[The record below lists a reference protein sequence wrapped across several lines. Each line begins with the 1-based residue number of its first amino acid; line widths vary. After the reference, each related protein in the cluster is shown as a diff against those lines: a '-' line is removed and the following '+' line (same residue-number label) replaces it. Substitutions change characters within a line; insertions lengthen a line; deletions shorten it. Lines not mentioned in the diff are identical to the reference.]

1 MKPPVSQTNLRDR
14 QREET
19 REHILRAVGHQLEQG
34 PLEDLSFSE
43 IAKDAKVGERTVY
56 RYFPT
61 KEALLGAFWAWMQS
75 QAVGLQPE
83 RAKPPRSL
91 PRIREAIKAPHE
103 ANRPMRILMATDAWE

>member
-1 MKPPVSQTNLRDR
+1 MKTPEKAQNLRDR
-14 QREET
+14 QRAEAGEQ
-19 REHILRAVGHQLEQG
+19 ILRAVGHQLEQG

-75 QAVGLQPE
+75 QAVVPPPE
-83 RAKPPRSL
+83 ARNKAPRSL
-91 PRIREAIKAPHE
+91 PRIREAIKASH
-103 ANRPMRILMATDAWE
+103 D